1 MIIIFLIIFLIFLGS
16 FSFSFSSRTQ
26 NLVFVM
32 EDCAESIEVSQI
44 SGYRLLFKA
53 LTVIPISH
61 YVIGLY
67 CVFLVFLYNFLELHF
82 FEDLF
87 SGGSVVNLT
96 YHSGSELYQS
106 VVSKCKILHTRYDL
120 LLVNH
125 IVYVFVCLCVCG
137 HCPVGLFQNDVPEA
151 F

>member
-1 MIIIFLIIFLIFLGS
+1 
-16 FSFSFSSRTQ
+16 
-26 NLVFVM
+26 M

-44 SGYRLLFKA
+44 SGYRLMFKA

-96 YHSGSELYQS
+96 YDSGSELYHS
-106 VVSKCKILHTRYDL
+106 VVSKCKILHTRYNQFI
-120 LLVNH
+120 VFH
-125 IVYVFVCLCVCG
+125 IILI
-137 HCPVGLFQNDVPEA
+137 LSINS
-151 F
+151 